1 MDVFV
6 RQNDSLW
13 YYSQLFKVNYQ
24 LIIDSNSGI
33 DPLALMIGQQ
43 IKIPGF
49 TTSGKLPGHAIFH
62 WMPYF

>member
-49 TTSGKLPGHAIFH
+49 TMGTGTSP
-62 WMPYF
+62 